1 MTGRPTR
8 FVLGLEIAALVAAVA
23 VAVSRAVTGHVD
35 WQLDTLLFLLALSI
49 VGDILVVQ
57 TAASG
62 VKTSSSFLAIITAI
76 VFLGEVPAA
85 LIGVTTILVGW
96 CVSRYERRDL
106 LINLVTYA
114 WFPLIAGIA
123 FHETVEA
130 TGATDTEPLYYI
142 LVFGLFT
149 FALGINFAIIAGYS
163 AYVDR
168 SSVWTK
174 VRRALGPVLPSELA
188 SALLAVGIARAYVD
202 LGLPALALFGVV
214 LLTFQ
219 YLLGALLL
227 SQERGEELELRARQ
241 LAGFQVAVLSALLR
255 TLDLRDRMTARH
267 SAAVARYAREIAA
280 AAGMSESDQE
290 LAHTAGLL
298 HDIGKFILSDRIL
311 KGEEKLT
318 ESDWEEIRRHPYEGS
333 RIVSEIDG
341 YQPVGDIILAHHERI
356 DGLGYPLGIQG
367 DEIPVISRIISVADT
382 YDVMTA
388 RDSYREPV
396 SSIEAIEELRRV
408 AGTQLDGH
416 FVEIFIETLEDQDLT
431 YRHGEDADFEAELAL
446 DRRIRDYVGV
456 SDPAR
461 VRAALASAGMSNAP
475 GDRPGSPA

>member
-8 FVLGLEIAALVAAVA
+8 FVLGLEIAALVAAVGI
-23 VAVSRAVTGHVD
+23 AVSRAATGHVD
-35 WQLDTLLFLLALSI
+35 WELDTLLFLLALSI

-85 LIGVTTILVGW
+85 LIGVATILVGW
-96 CVSRYERRDL
+96 CVSRYGARDL

-114 WFPLIAGIA
+114 WFPLIAGVA
-123 FHETVEA
+123 FHEAVDG
-130 TGATDTEPLYYI
+130 TGATATDPLYYI
-142 LVFGLFT
+142 LIFGLFT
-149 FALGINFAIIAGYS
+149 FALAINFAIIAGYS

-168 SSVWTK
+168 SSVRTK
-174 VRRALGPVLPSELA
+174 VHRALGPVLPSELA

-280 AAGMSESDQE
+280 TAGLSESDQE

-318 ESDWEEIRRHPYEGS
+318 EEDWEEIRRHPYEGS

-341 YQPVGDIILAHHERI
+341 YQPVGEIILAHHERI
-356 DGLGYPLGIQG
+356 DGNGYPSGLVGEQ
-367 DEIPVISRIISVADT
+367 IPLAARIISVADT
-382 YDVMTA
+382 YDVMTS
-388 RDSYREPV
+388 RDSYRRPV
-396 SSIEAIEELRRV
+396 SSREAIAELRRV
-408 AGTQLDGH
+408 SGSQLDGDVVDV
-416 FVEIFIETLEDQDLT
+416 FVALLQRRSVTF
-431 YRHGEDADFEAELAL
+431 RHADEADFERELAFE
-446 DRRIRDYVGV
+446 RRVADY
-456 SDPAR
+456 AR
-461 VRAALASAGMSNAP
+461 PRAAVA
-475 GDRPGSPA
+475 